1 MIGAS
6 TPAGVVV
13 QPDDIARSVA
23 FLASDDASMVHGTT
37 LDVDGGIS
45 ATRLG

>member
-1 MIGAS
+1 
-6 TPAGVVV
+6 VVV
-13 QPDDIARSVA
+13 RPEDIALAVA
-23 FLASDDASMVHGTT
+23 FLASDAASMIHGIT